1 MLERVSIMLQP
12 TKVGRIAAIG
22 LLIASGMLIGACA
35 GEVTGPGAASTEAT
49 SMFVPTD
56 AAKALIGVA
65 DGVYTKTFDPMKDQI
80 LVLGPNAIVIP
91 HGAVCNLDLSVT
103 GYGATTWNKD
113 CKPETQPVNLVI
125 TIKNATSAHPSI
137 SFSPAMRFSPNRDVQ
152 LFMYAPKVSKDDA
165 KNWLMLYCPD
175 KGACI
180 DESLTDRD
188 LITNIDHSRNML
200 FRRVKHF
207 SGYTVAERAV
217 DGLLPDGL

>member
-1 MLERVSIMLQP
+1 MLQP

-22 LLIASGMLIGACA
+22 LFIASATLIGACA
-35 GEVTGPGAASTEAT
+35 GEVTAPGAASHEAT
-49 SMFVPTD
+49 SMFVPSD

-65 DGVYTKTFDPMKDQI
+65 DGVYKVTFDPKADQ
-80 LVLGPNAIVIP
+80 LLHLGPNAISIP
-91 HGAVCNLDLSVT
+91 RDAVCNLDLSVT
-103 GYGATTWNKD
+103 GYGATSWNKD
-113 CKPETQPVNLVI
+113 CRPETQPVNLVI
-125 TIKNATSAHPSI
+125 TIKNATSARPSI

-165 KNWLMLYCPD
+165 KNWLMFYCPD
-175 KGACI
+175 KGACV

-188 LITNIDHSRNML
+188 LVTNIDHSRNML
-200 FRRVKHF
+200 WRRVKHF